1 LLQIN
6 TYFRE
11 KFESFYLNLM
21 NQPQLSGA
29 LQEKHQDFYTLVSKL
44 SSVEFEKAEAGKWSA
59 AQQFDHIIKAVDAV
73 LLVFKLPR
81 FVPKLLFGKANR
93 PSRSYEEVVAKYQ
106 KVLGEGAKAGR
117 GFIPPVIP
125 FPQKESLLK
134 KYKQLSDKL
143 LKGVSGMSESDLD
156 TLVVPHP
163 LLGKMTMREL
173 LYFTLYHVQHH
184 HKSVESSL

>member
-1 LLQIN
+1 
-6 TYFRE
+6 
-11 KFESFYLNLM
+11 M
-21 NQPQLSGA
+21 NQTQLSKA
-29 LQEKHQDFYTLVSKL
+29 LQEKHQAFFTLVSML
-44 SSVEFEKAEAGKWSA
+44 STQQFEKAEAGKWSA

-73 LLVFKLPR
+73 LLVFKFPR

-93 PSRSYEEVVAKYQ
+93 PSRSYDEVVGKYQ
-106 KVLGEGAKAGR
+106 KVLGEGAKAGK
-117 GFIPPVIP
+117 GFIPPVIQ
-125 FPQKESLLK
+125 FAQKEALLK
-134 KYKQLSDKL
+134 KYQQVIDKL

-184 HKSVESSL
+184 HNSVETSL

>member
-1 LLQIN
+1 
-6 TYFRE
+6 
-11 KFESFYLNLM
+11 M
-21 NQPQLSGA
+21 
-29 LQEKHQDFYTLVSKL
+29 
-44 SSVEFEKAEAGKWSA
+44 
-59 AQQFDHIIKAVDAV
+59 
-73 LLVFKLPR
+73 
-81 FVPKLLFGKANR
+81 PKLLFGKANR

-125 FPQKESLLK
+125 FVKKERLLK
-134 KYKQLSDKL
+134 KYKQVCDKL
-143 LKGVSGMSESDLD
+143 VKVVSGMSESDLD

-184 HKSVESSL
+184 YKSVESSL